1 MPEVTLVLKANNSQ
15 HVNAMKQAQRA
26 TQAVYDEAEKGSIKT
41 RGLIEKE
48 IQIQKQLSE
57 QRSRA
62 KDIDNLKT
70 YNQLLELSQK
80 RLKEL
85 ENAGLDNNKKIQ
97 KSTESNLI
105 PSILKL
111 GAAYLSVHTVIKALK
126 ETAFAFYTKSQ
137 EGMDLL
143 ERKTNAFKAAFAV
156 LRGEFIQAGKNINEH
171 LGENGNGAAGLLK
184 KMGATASWMF
194 NIMTGGVVKMINQ
207 KAGVTAYF
215 DNLVDKMNKAGV
227 AAENWTRKQQELEDA
242 ENAMIVPRAKANL
255 AIKEARDKYAE
266 GNGTILERIQLLQQ
280 ANDLEAKT
288 TEEEIRFQQKKIDL
302 IRTINEEK
310 KKVGQLQREDERL
323 YQEALAKQLELQAQ
337 SASRTLRTTSAIKA
351 LLNEL
356 KQDYK
361 DWTKISMK
369 GNQTGLETGI
379 YRVPEE
385 MTYMDEEGWVSN
397 GGLQVVL
404 SQTND
409 FKKKMSETLED
420 WAKKKAHINEVIER
434 DNKNRTEVEKKDW
447 EDKVAIVRQG
457 VELIDRVLTD
467 LVDAQ
472 YENAQRQRE
481 ILDNRISELE
491 QELNTEVELY
501 KAGYASNV
509 NAKKVELEKTK
520 KLRDQALMDEQ
531 AALQRKRNM
540 EAISQGLDIASAIM
554 SIISKTFKN
563 SKTWWQALIS
573 AGIGVAAMYGLIA
586 SSKKQISGAV
596 QLGKGGSGTDTGI
609 ITGRSHAR
617 GGEGFLNHVEVE
629 HGEAWGV
636 LNVPATKKFGK
647 VFHHMVSSFNKGQIP
662 VIVPAANVDNNVLVN
677 NDGSNTRL
685 DVLISENKKLNQK
698 LSEGAFRDLGDRIV
712 ITKGNTVRTIR
723 R

>member
-1 MPEVTLVLKANNSQ
+1 MPEVTLVLKANNSD
-15 HVNAMKQAQRA
+15 HVSKMRQAQRA
-26 TQAVYDEAEKGSIKT
+26 TQAVYDEAEKGSIKS

-48 IQIQKQLSE
+48 IQVQEQLSK
-57 QRSRA
+57 QRAKA
-62 KDIDNLKT
+62 KDIDNLKI
-70 YNQLLELSQK
+70 YNNLLELSQK

-85 ENAGLDNNKKIQ
+85 EKAGLDHNEKVQ
-97 KSTESNLI
+97 KSTESKLV
-105 PSILKL
+105 PTILKM

-156 LRGEFIQAGKNINEH
+156 LRGEFIQAGKNLNEH
-171 LGENGNGAAGLLK
+171 LGDNEKGGAGLLT
-184 KMGATASWMF
+184 KMAATAKVFF
-194 NIMTGGVVKMINQ
+194 NVMTGGTIKFLNE
-207 KAGVTAYF
+207 KSGLTAYF
-215 DNLVDKMNKAGV
+215 KDLTGRMNEAGV
-227 AAENWTRKQQELEDA
+227 AAEKWTKLQQELEDA
-242 ENAMIVPRAKANL
+242 EIAMIVPRAKANL
-255 AIKEARDKYAE
+255 QIKEARDKYAE
-266 GNGTILERIQLLQQ
+266 GSGTIMDRIEALKKADELEQ
-280 ANDLEAKT
+280 KT
-288 TEEEIRFQQKKIDL
+288 TQTELEHQRKRIDL
-302 IRTINEEK
+302 IKMINTEK
-310 KKVGQLQREDERL
+310 KKTGQIQREDERAL
-323 YQEALAKQLELQAQ
+323 QEAIAKESELMAESLA
-337 SASRTLRTTSAIKA
+337 RTFRTTNALKA
-351 LLNEL
+351 LLNQL
-356 KQDYK
+356 KEENK
-361 DWTKISMK
+361 AEKI
-369 GNQTGLETGI
+369 
-379 YRVPEE
+379 
-385 MTYMDEEGWVSN
+385 
-397 GGLQVVL
+397 GGLTTTQKPL
-404 SQTND
+404 TGED
-409 FKKKMSETLED
+409 FQKGMLDRILD
-420 WAKKKAHINEVIER
+420 WGKQKAHINDVIER
-434 DNKNRTEVEKKDW
+434 DNKKRTDAEKKDW
-447 EDKVAIVRQG
+447 EEKVAIIKQG
-457 VELIDRVLTD
+457 VEQIDKILTG
-467 LVDAQ
+467 LVDRQ
-472 YENAQRQRE
+472 YEDAQRQRE
-481 ILDNRISELE
+481 LLDTKISELE
-491 QELNTEVELY
+491 QELQTETELY

-509 NAKKVELEKTK
+509 NAKRVEIQRTK
-520 KLRDQALMDEQ
+520 ELRDRALIEENE
-531 AALQRKRNM
+531 ALARKRKM